1 MVIYWTYAEI
11 HACKCALNKMWN
23 YDKSQVCEITSS
35 KVLSIIKSLIFP
47 QSKHSHYLITPI
59 KLVLSVYLAAHKK
72 YVNFRTS
79 VHKQHIISLK
89 LTNIYHI
96 AGKFDGGLV
105 VGDAHVKLN
114 PVIINTD

>member
-1 MVIYWTYAEI
+1 MYAKKKVCKFLWVFIAEI

-23 YDKSQVCEITSS
+23 YDKSQVRDITSS
-35 KVLSIIKSLIFP
+35 KVLSIIKSLLFP

-59 KLVLSVYLAAHKK
+59 KSVLSVYLAAHKK

-105 VGDAHVKLN
+105 VDDAHS
-114 PVIINTD
+114 